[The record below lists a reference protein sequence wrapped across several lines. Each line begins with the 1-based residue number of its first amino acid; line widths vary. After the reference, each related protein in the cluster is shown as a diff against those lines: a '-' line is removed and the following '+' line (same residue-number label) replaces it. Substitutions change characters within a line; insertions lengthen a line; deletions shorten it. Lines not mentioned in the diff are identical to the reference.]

1 MKTPYGNIVGWGKYA
16 PAHTVTNDDLA
27 QKVDTSDEWIRA
39 RSGIRER
46 RMVGPDEHTS
56 TMAVGASREALEK
69 AGLTAADLDL
79 IIVATSSPDYLTPP
93 VSSQVQDLLGASC
106 GAFQVVVG
114 CTGFVYGLA
123 IAQQFIATS
132 ACRTVLV
139 VGAEL
144 TSRWIDWEDRT
155 TCVLFGDGAGA
166 VVLRA
171 TDEPSGVL
179 AFVLGS
185 DGSGA
190 EHLIVPGGGVAHPP
204 SHETIDARLN
214 YVRMNGREVFKFAT
228 RTMTEALEEVLA
240 KAGLTVDDLDLLIPH
255 QANLRIIEYAA
266 ERFGIPMEKVVVNVD
281 RYGNTSAASIPLA
294 LCEALDEGRAR
305 PGDTLALVAFGAG
318 LTWAS
323 AIVRLGL
330 HTPALRTTAH
340 TGEAVA

>member
-1 MKTPYGNIVGWGKYA
+1 
-16 PAHTVTNDDLA
+16 
-27 QKVDTSDEWIRA
+27 
-39 RSGIRER
+39 
-46 RMVGPDEHTS
+46 
-56 TMAVGASREALEK
+56 
-69 AGLTAADLDL
+69 
-79 IIVATSSPDYLTPP
+79 
-93 VSSQVQDLLGASC
+93 
-106 GAFQVVVG
+106 
-114 CTGFVYGLA
+114 
-123 IAQQFIATS
+123 
-132 ACRTVLV
+132 
-139 VGAEL
+139 
-144 TSRWIDWEDRT
+144 
-155 TCVLFGDGAGA
+155 
-166 VVLRA
+166 
-171 TDEPSGVL
+171 
-179 AFVLGS
+179 
-185 DGSGA
+185 
-190 EHLIVPGGGVAHPP
+190 
-204 SHETIDARLN
+204 
-214 YVRMNGREVFKFAT
+214 MNGREVFKFAT